1 MKKEKMITLSP
12 ELRTS
17 VKFSN
22 PFSWSLVARVYN
34 RLPLGITP
42 CKDVYEAKMYTVV
55 LLVFLSLCFLPL
67 VGVAGLVYSSAK
79 KK

>member
-12 ELRTS
+12 GLRTS

-22 PFSWSLVARVYN
+22 PFSWSHVAKVYN
-34 RLPLGITP
+34 CLPLGITP

>member
-1 MKKEKMITLSP
+1 MKKEKMIPLSP
-12 ELRTS
+12 GLRTS
-17 VKFSN
+17 VKFS
-22 PFSWSLVARVYN
+22 WSHVARVYN